1 MTILPKT
8 TCLLF
13 STNEEWAA
21 RMGASLGSLTV
32 VHHLQSPVHVQK
44 ALEQLQD
51 RILLLDLLTR
61 EALDLL
67 PLIIQNYPRT
77 IVIAF
82 GIPGSDPLLQAQHMD
97 IYATETDP
105 VDRYRVNSLVQ
116 RALRH
121 LELTSENH
129 LLRQETSRLNVIVET
144 FQNRVQPEPD
154 PTLDIRDFS
163 AAMRHFT
170 NVETLLQRL
179 VDEVAD
185 ALRVS
190 RIGIFCRTRD
200 IASYQLRAGLRC
212 LETSASLEFGET
224 HPYVNWMSVHT
235 HAVSRTRLELIKD
248 VSDRLML
255 RDIMD
260 QMGAEVMIPL
270 QSHPRLLG
278 WMFVGPLSTGHP
290 FEKRHMDHLISLT
303 ECVSTT
309 LENALLYEEATIQ
322 KALAETLLHSMPS
335 GIIAV
340 DDAGIVRWYNGTA
353 QSLFGVIAK
362 TAIGRPV
369 EGLGNRLA
377 DLLRKTLGENGTPQT
392 GEWVQHDTRRNLVIC
407 TQRLAN
413 LTHCLGAVA
422 VVQDTTD
429 QKSMKEQQER
439 LDRATF
445 WTELAASLSH
455 EVRNPLVAIK
465 TFAQLL
471 PERFGDKEFQHEFKD
486 LVSSEIERLNG
497 IVDQIHNFANPPAL
511 TFKPFDLKHCLES
524 SVTDVFPTPAPNVH
538 VSWSFPENLPKLVG
552 DERTLREAFTHILR
566 NSAEALI
573 SSSKGE
579 ISITLTLEF
588 GSPPG
593 IAIAIKD
600 NGPGIPSAL
609 IEKVFSPFSTTKAR
623 GLGLGLPIARRTL
636 LDHLGTITIHSNE
649 FGTLVTIQLPIT
661 PHIEEG
667 VS

>member
-1 MTILPKT
+1 
-8 TCLLF
+8 
-13 STNEEWAA
+13 
-21 RMGASLGSLTV
+21 MGAFLGSLAIVRPLESTIR
-32 VHHLQSPVHVQK
+32 VQK
-44 ALEQLQD
+44 ELELQQD
-51 RILLLDLLTR
+51 RVLLLDLLTR
-61 EALDLL
+61 DSLDLL
-67 PLIIQNYPRT
+67 ALIQKNYSRT
-77 IVIAF
+77 IIIAF
-82 GIPGSDPLLQAQHMD
+82 GIPGSEPMLQAQQWEV
-97 IYATETDP
+97 YATATDP
-105 VDRYRVNSLVQ
+105 VVDRHHLTVLIQ
-116 RALRH
+116 RAFRH
-121 LELTSENH
+121 LELISENH
-129 LLRQETSRLNVIVET
+129 LLRQETSRLHVIAET
-144 FQNRVQPEPD
+144 FQNRAQPEPD
-154 PTLDIRDFS
+154 PTIDIRDFS

-235 HAVSRTRLELIKD
+235 HAVSRTHLELIKD

-270 QSHPRLLG
+270 QSHHRLLG
-278 WMFVGPLSTGHP
+278 WMFVGSLSTGHP

-353 QSLFGVIAK
+353 QSLFGVVAK

-429 QKSMKEQQER
+429 QKTMKEQQER

-471 PERFGDKEFQHEFKD
+471 PERFGDKEFQHEFRD

-511 TFKPFDLKHCLES
+511 TFKPFNLKQCLES
-524 SVTDVFPTPAPNVH
+524 SITDVFPAPASNVH
-538 VSWSFPENLPKLVG
+538 VSLSLPENLPKLVG

-566 NSAEALI
+566 NSSEALI
-573 SSSKGE
+573 SSLKGE
-579 ISITLTLEF
+579 IAVTLTLEF

-593 IAIAIKD
+593 ISIAIKD
-600 NGPGIPSAL
+600 NGPGIPPAL

-623 GLGLGLPIARRTL
+623 GLGLGLPIARRTI
-636 LDHLGTITIHSNE
+636 LDHLGTINIHSNE
-649 FGTLVTIQLPIT
+649 FGTLVTIRLPIT
-661 PHIEEG
+661 PHPEEG
-667 VS
+667 IS